1 MISKVTSFSCAIVN
15 ILVSPIPVGGHRSA
29 NLSAMVITHAIV
41 RGSTVDVE
49 QVGRHKQR
57 KKWSTKHERCAFLD
71 CVVTFE
77 SQ

>member
-15 ILVSPIPVGGHRSA
+15 ILVSPIPVGGRRSA

-41 RGSTVDVE
+41 RASTVDVE
-49 QVGRHKQR
+49 QAGRQR
-57 KKWSTKHERCAFLD
+57 EKKKGQQSMRDVLFQD